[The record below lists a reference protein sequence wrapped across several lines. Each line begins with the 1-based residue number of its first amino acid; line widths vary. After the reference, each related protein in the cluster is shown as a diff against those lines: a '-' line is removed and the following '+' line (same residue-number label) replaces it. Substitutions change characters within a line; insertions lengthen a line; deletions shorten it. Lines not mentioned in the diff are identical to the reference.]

1 MIATVSLLNLLARWN
16 DWNTALIYIRSKELY
31 SLQYL
36 LQQILREVQF
46 VKYMAESSPV
56 AGISVDL
63 SQLPSETIR
72 FALCIIAAGPMLII
86 FPFFQK
92 YFAKGL
98 TVGAVKE

>member
-1 MIATVSLLNLLARWN
+1 
-16 DWNTALIYIRSKELY
+16 
-31 SLQYL
+31 
-36 LQQILREVQF
+36 
-46 VKYMAESSPV
+46 MAESSPV
-56 AGISVDL
+56 AGISINL